1 MGVVLRGT
9 DTGQTAPA
17 EAQMTRI
24 SRLSPPLPLLLSLL
38 LAVGHAALPLRADAA
53 GALVASSLLIYE
65 VKPGGSSALDERVV
79 IEAAASAPVAL
90 DGVTILYRSASGATS
105 RTLAD
110 LTGLSAIS
118 KGSRV
123 TIANANGI
131 YAADALR
138 TWSEGIA
145 STGGALVILDHGVAL
160 DSIAWG
166 TASAAAGGEG
176 APAAA
181 PSSSTL
187 LQRKRDGAGDL
198 IDSGDSSAD
207 FTLVSDTPIPTPT
220 PTPTP
225 APTAAPTPVPTP
237 TSTPTPTPAL
247 TVAVARSASIGSQV
261 VVEGVVSASFGDLA
275 EPRLYA
281 MEDAATGVGIFVLGI
296 DGQDAPACGT
306 LIRVTG
312 TLALRWQALTLVA
325 QQAPLL
331 TAPGTVALATPET
344 VTEPGTAPWAWEAW
358 EGRRIAVEGVL
369 VGTPTS
375 LSGGAL
381 SLQLRVPRGDLLSL
395 ALTPAAQDGV
405 VGVSMA
411 AGTQVVATG
420 LLAQRGSSAG
430 GGYRLWLAPHAG
442 LVETDPG
449 TGGAS
454 TGETPDLSTNTPP
467 PARLYPPRSMPAI
480 ALPALSTRAW
490 LLAVQTR
497 LGVHGGRLELG
508 LSSPIILVRLPQ
520 IPPRTSPAQSVGL
533 TVRGKRAYAHLR

>member
-1 MGVVLRGT
+1 MGVVLRGI

-17 EAQMTRI
+17 EAQMTCR
-24 SRLSPPLPLLLSLL
+24 SRLSKPLPLVLSLF
-38 LAVGHAALPLRADAA
+38 LAVGYAALPLRADAA
-53 GALVASSLLIYE
+53 GTLIASSLLIYE

-79 IEAAASAPVAL
+79 IEAAASSPVAL

-110 LTGLSAIS
+110 LTGLTAIS

-131 YAADALR
+131 YAADASR
-138 TWSEGIA
+138 TWNEGIA
-145 STGGALVILDHGVAL
+145 STGGALVILDHGVAM
-160 DSIAWG
+160 DSISWG
-166 TASAAAGGEG
+166 TASTAAGGEG
-176 APAAA
+176 TPAAA

-187 LQRKRDGAGDL
+187 LQRKRDSAGDL
-198 IDSGDSSAD
+198 IDSGNSSAD
-207 FTLVSDTPIPTPT
+207 FTLVSDTPVPTPT
-220 PTPTP
+220 STPTP
-225 APTAAPTPVPTP
+225 APTAAPTPAP
-237 TSTPTPTPAL
+237 TSTPTPTPTPAL

-306 LIRVTG
+306 HIRVAG

-331 TAPGTVALATPET
+331 TAPSTVALTTPET

-395 ALTPAAQDGV
+395 ALPPAAQEGV

-411 AGTQVVATG
+411 AGTRVVATG

-449 TGGAS
+449 TGDAS
-454 TGETPDLSTNTPP
+454 TGETPDLSTNMPP
-467 PARLYPPRSMPAI
+467 PAQLHLLRYTPTI
-480 ALPALSTRAW
+480 ALPALPTRAW

-520 IPPRTSPAQSVGL
+520 IPPRTSPAQSGGL

>member
-1 MGVVLRGT
+1 
-9 DTGQTAPA
+9 
-17 EAQMTRI
+17 
-24 SRLSPPLPLLLSLL
+24 
-38 LAVGHAALPLRADAA
+38 
-53 GALVASSLLIYE
+53 LI
-65 VKPGGSSALDERVV
+65 
-79 IEAAASAPVAL
+79 
-90 DGVTILYRSASGATS
+90 
-105 RTLAD
+105 
-110 LTGLSAIS
+110 
-118 KGSRV
+118 
-123 TIANANGI
+123 
-131 YAADALR
+131 
-138 TWSEGIA
+138 
-145 STGGALVILDHGVAL
+145 
-160 DSIAWG
+160 
-166 TASAAAGGEG
+166 
-176 APAAA
+176 
-181 PSSSTL
+181 
-187 LQRKRDGAGDL
+187 
-198 IDSGDSSAD
+198 
-207 FTLVSDTPIPTPT
+207 
-220 PTPTP
+220 
-225 APTAAPTPVPTP
+225 
-237 TSTPTPTPAL
+237 
-247 TVAVARSASIGSQV
+247 VAVARSASIGSQV

-306 LIRVTG
+306 HIRVTG

-358 EGRRIAVEGVL
+358 EGRRIAVEGLL

-395 ALTPAAQDGV
+395 ALAPAAQDGV

-411 AGTQVVATG
+411 AGTRVMATG

-467 PARLYPPRSMPAI
+467 PARLYPPRSMPTI
-480 ALPALSTRAW
+480 ALPALPTRAW

-520 IPPRTSPAQSVGL
+520 IPPRTSPAQSGGL
-533 TVRGKRAYAHLR
+533 TVRGRRAYAHLR

>member
-1 MGVVLRGT
+1 
-9 DTGQTAPA
+9 
-17 EAQMTRI
+17 
-24 SRLSPPLPLLLSLL
+24 
-38 LAVGHAALPLRADAA
+38 
-53 GALVASSLLIYE
+53 
-65 VKPGGSSALDERVV
+65 
-79 IEAAASAPVAL
+79 
-90 DGVTILYRSASGATS
+90 
-105 RTLAD
+105 
-110 LTGLSAIS
+110 
-118 KGSRV
+118 
-123 TIANANGI
+123 
-131 YAADALR
+131 
-138 TWSEGIA
+138 
-145 STGGALVILDHGVAL
+145 
-160 DSIAWG
+160 
-166 TASAAAGGEG
+166 
-176 APAAA
+176 
-181 PSSSTL
+181 
-187 LQRKRDGAGDL
+187 
-198 IDSGDSSAD
+198 
-207 FTLVSDTPIPTPT
+207 
-220 PTPTP
+220 
-225 APTAAPTPVPTP
+225 
-237 TSTPTPTPAL
+237 
-247 TVAVARSASIGSQV
+247 
-261 VVEGVVSASFGDLA
+261 
-275 EPRLYA
+275 

-296 DGQDAPACGT
+296 DGQDAPRCGT

-430 GGYRLWLAPHAG
+430 GGYRLWPAPHAG

-520 IPPRTSPAQSVGL
+520 IPPRTSPAQSGGL

>member
-17 EAQMTRI
+17 EAQMTHR

-38 LAVGHAALPLRADAA
+38 LAVGHAAIPLRAHAA

-79 IEAAASAPVAL
+79 IEAIAASPVAL

-123 TIANANGI
+123 TIANVNGI
-131 YAADALR
+131 YAADASR

-176 APAAA
+176 TPAAA

-198 IDSGDSSAD
+198 IDSGNSSAD
-207 FTLVSDTPIPTPT
+207 FTLVSDTPA

-237 TSTPTPTPAL
+237 TSTPTLTPAL

-306 LIRVTG
+306 HIRVTG

-358 EGRRIAVEGVL
+358 EGRRIAVEGLL

-381 SLQLRVPRGDLLSL
+381 SLQLRVSRGDLLSL

-411 AGTQVVATG
+411 AGTRVVAMG

-442 LVETDPG
+442 LVETGPG

-467 PARLYPPRSMPAI
+467 PARLYPPRSMPTI
-480 ALPALSTRAW
+480 ALPALLTRAW

-497 LGVHGGRLELG
+497 LGVEGGRLELG

-520 IPPRTSPAQSVGL
+520 IPPRTSPAQSRGL
-533 TVRGKRAYAHLR
+533 TVRGERAYAHLR